1 MLELEFS
8 KQYRYAEAI
17 PMSYLRMHL
26 KYREKKSLDNANNYF
41 KQLCVLCI
49 MSSNFMSGILGVD
62 KCQLLIDKQHFIQKI
77 FWGHRDS
84 NQVQQEYTL

>member
-1 MLELEFS
+1 MFGVKKCNTFCILKLALLELEFS

-62 KCQLLIDKQHFIQKI
+62 KC
-77 FWGHRDS
+77 
-84 NQVQQEYTL
+84 